1 MDSRLGMYYLSQ
13 FNKTKDMQ
21 FLVSAYGI
29 YVQMENATP
38 GALNS
43 IFGNPSIF
51 TPEYFEFVESVEIA
65 IEEWNPGSVF
75 KLKDFA
81 FIYNFFKDLAE
92 VSNKS
97 EDMWSVFDNQIYD
110 ELGSILI
117 FNKLC
122 HMLNYMMLCIG
133 YDTYKTCD
141 SNYAWG
147 RFVGRTIAEGY
158 CEESAAPDK
167 FDRYG
172 LLRNI
177 KNYYKFETEHDTIKT
192 ILNRMLSKFLEA
204 SSKNHP
210 ELYKKLLELHMIETI
225 YSENNDKIDGVKYE
239 TISFKNLLI
248 NLDIVDKDGNVKIVI
263 PEDVFDTLKAYME
276 NDKPNIMQLLEVKEK
291 YKMIEKEFPNVISD
305 WLYVDV
311 YGENAFVPPYLRNID
326 WTSRNEI
333 DKIKALKEVL
343 DKILDACNCYNDILN
358 NRGGK

>member
-1 MDSRLGMYYLSQ
+1 MNIKLGMYYLSE
-13 FNKTKDMQ
+13 FKRTNDMQ
-21 FLVSAYGI
+21 FLVSAYGM
-29 YVQMENATP
+29 YLQMENATP

-43 IFGNPSIF
+43 IFGNPSVF
-51 TPEYFEFVESVEIA
+51 TPEYYEFVESVEIA
-65 IEEWNPGSVF
+65 IEEWNPGAVF
-75 KLKDFA
+75 KLKDFT
-81 FIYNFFKDLAE
+81 FIYNFFKDIAE

-97 EDMWSVFDNQIYD
+97 EDMWNVFDNELYD
-110 ELGSILI
+110 ELGNILM

-133 YDTYKTCD
+133 HDTYKTCD

-158 CEESAAPDK
+158 CEESADPDK

-172 LLRNI
+172 LIRNI
-177 KNYYKFETEHDTIKT
+177 RNYYSFETEHEVMKT

-210 ELYKKLLELHMIETI
+210 ELYKKLLELHMIEAI
-225 YSENNDKIDGVKYE
+225 YSEKNDKIDGVKYE

-248 NLDIVDKDGNVKIVI
+248 NLNIIDKDENVKIVI

-276 NDKPNIMQLLEVKEK
+276 NDKPNIIQLIEVKDK
-291 YKMIEKEFPNVISD
+291 YRLIEEEFPDVLSN
-305 WLYVDV
+305 WLYVDG
-311 YGENAFVPPYLRNID
+311 YGDNALKSAYLHNIG
-326 WTSRNEI
+326 WTSAKEI
-333 DKIKALKEVL
+333 DKIEAVKEVL
-343 DKILDACNCYNDILN
+343 DKILDTCNCYNDILN

>member
-1 MDSRLGMYYLSQ
+1 MNTKLGMYYLSQ

-29 YVQMENATP
+29 YVQMENVTP

-43 IFGNPSIF
+43 IFGNPSMF
-51 TPEYFEFVESVEIA
+51 TPEHYEFVEAVEIA
-65 IEEWNPGSVF
+65 IEEWNPGAVF

-81 FIYNFFKDLAE
+81 FIYNFFKDVAE
-92 VSNKS
+92 VSHKS

-110 ELGSILI
+110 ELGNILI

-147 RFVGRTIAEGY
+147 RFCYRTIADAYYEDNL
-158 CEESAAPDK
+158 ESDE
-167 FDRYG
+167 FDRHG
-172 LLRNI
+172 LIRNV
-177 KNYYKFETEHDTIKT
+177 KQYYTVEVEDDTIRT
-192 ILNRMLSKFLEA
+192 VLNRMLSKFLEA

-225 YSENNDKIDGVKYE
+225 YPEKDDKIDGVKYE
-239 TISFKNLLI
+239 TVSFKNLLI
-248 NLDIVDKDGNVKIVI
+248 NLNIVDKDGNVKIVV

-276 NDKPNIMQLLEVKEK
+276 NDKPNIIQLLEVKEK
-291 YKMIEKEFPNVISD
+291 YKLIEKEFPNVISD
-305 WLYVDV
+305 WLYVDI

-326 WTSRNEI
+326 WTSKNEV
-333 DKIKALKEVL
+333 DKINALKEVL
-343 DKILDACNCYNDILN
+343 DKILETCNCYNDILN

>member
-1 MDSRLGMYYLSQ
+1 MMTRLGMYYLSQ

-29 YVQMENATP
+29 YLQMENATP

-43 IFGNPSIF
+43 IFGNPSMF

-65 IEEWNPGSVF
+65 IEEWNPGAVF
-75 KLKDFA
+75 KLKDFT

-92 VSNKS
+92 VSHKS
-97 EDMWSVFDNQIYD
+97 EDMWSVFDNQMYD
-110 ELGSILI
+110 ELGNILM

-141 SNYAWG
+141 SNYAWD

-158 CEESAAPDK
+158 CEESADPDK

-210 ELYKKLLELHMIETI
+210 ELYKKLLELHMIEAI
-225 YSENNDKIDGVKYE
+225 YSEKDDKIDGVKYE
-239 TISFKNLLI
+239 TISFNNLLI
-248 NLDIVDKDGNVKIVI
+248 NLNIVDKDGNVKIVV

-276 NDKPNIMQLLEVKEK
+276 NDKPNIIQLIEVKDK
-291 YKMIEKEFPNVISD
+291 YRLIEEEFPDVLSN
-305 WLYVDV
+305 WLYIDG
-311 YGENAFVPPYLRNID
+311 YGDNALKSAYLHNIG
-326 WTSRNEI
+326 WTSAKEV
-333 DKIKALKEVL
+333 DKIEAVKEVL